1 MGKTTM
7 TLRFLMLGSACV
19 LALSGAAFADEPAPP
34 PPTPGAQTAPAAEDT
49 KDDSKPAEKVT
60 VYGTKNPRAAQTYP
74 GMVDVLDQ
82 DQIQG
87 SVPST
92 PSDLVKEMPNVEFGG
107 GPRRTGETPVIRG
120 LGGQDVL
127 VMIDGVRQS
136 WTSGHDGRFFLDP
149 ALLAS
154 VEVIRGPASA
164 LYGSGPLGG
173 IMGFR
178 TANASDLLEDGATA
192 GLRAVLGYQ
201 DVNDEFLRALTGY
214 THQGDFD
221 FIGSIGQRS
230 SGDIKLG
237 SGFDLASDDDIVNG
251 FAKFSYAPSDAF
263 SVRVTYSGFQNDAVE
278 PDNGQGLST
287 GVLLNKSIESN
298 QYSAEVRWKPAPLI
312 DLHFIPYHIEG
323 SVDEVDPAT
332 GDALIREVETT
343 GFSLD
348 NRMPFSFGSVSG
360 LMTVGGEWYGDEQ
373 VGRDT
378 SLVSG
383 VRSGVPSGE
392 DTFWGLFAQIEATV
406 ETPLGLP
413 GELTLIPGIR
423 YDSYEASS
431 TGNPDKAETAVSPKI
446 AATYQP
452 VDWFFVFGNA
462 GKAFRA
468 PGINE
473 LYLSGVHFE
482 LPHPCN
488 FGPPPPGCAA
498 LGNVVNSF
506 VPNPNLDPET
516 SKYWEAGA
524 GLSFD
529 DVFTTADVLRFKG
542 SYWRQDVDD
551 FINLAVRVSFPAT
564 CFFPPRVPCNAGT
577 ATANNVDAELKGS
590 EIEARY
596 DSERVRVQL
605 GYGTVEGRERNAP
618 FDLTSLPPD
627 RFTASLMLK
636 LPEIDGRIG
645 VRTEFADDF
654 LKNYNPLTSDPAIER
669 RDGYTTVDL
678 FATWAPS
685 DDVLG
690 GALHGLRL
698 DAGVDNVMDEDY
710 ERSFEGVS
718 EPGRNFKFTVAY
730 SLAFGG

>member
-1 MGKTTM
+1 MK
-7 TLRFLMLGSACV
+7 LRIIALGSACV
-19 LALSGAAFADEPAPP
+19 VALSGAALGQDS
-34 PPTPGAQTAPAAEDT
+34 APAQPSAAPNDKAIEGADAPAE
-49 KDDSKPAEKVT
+49 KAPEKVT

-74 GMVDVLDQ
+74 GMVDVVTQ

-87 SVPST
+87 TVPST

-107 GPRRTGETPVIRG
+107 GPRRTGEAPVIRG

-178 TANASDLLEDGATA
+178 TADASDLLDDGATA

-201 DVNDEFLRALTGY
+201 DVNDEFLRAVTGY
-214 THQGDFD
+214 THQGDVD
-221 FIGSIGQRS
+221 FIASFGHRT

-237 SGFDLASDDDIVNG
+237 SGFDLESDDDIVNA
-251 FAKFSYAPSDAF
+251 FAKLGYTPSDTF
-263 SVRVTYSGFQNDAVE
+263 SVKLSYQSFENDAVE
-278 PDNGQGLST
+278 PDNGQGVST
-287 GVLLNKSIESN
+287 GTLLNKAIEST
-298 QYSAEVRWKPAPLI
+298 QYSANVRWAPTRLI
-312 DLHFIPYHIEG
+312 DLHFTPYRIEG
-323 SVDEVDPAT
+323 SVAEVDPTT
-332 GDALIREVETT
+332 GNALIREIETT

-348 NRMPFSFGSVSG
+348 NRSPFAFGDVSG
-360 LMTVGGEWYGDEQ
+360 LVTVGGEWYGDEQ

-378 SLVSG
+378 SVPGG

-392 DTFWGLFAQIEATV
+392 DTFWGVFAQIEATIAN
-406 ETPLGLP
+406 PLGAP
-413 GELTLIPGIR
+413 GELTLIPGVR
-423 YDSYEASS
+423 YDAYEASS
-431 TGNPDKAETAVSPKI
+431 TGNPDKEETAVSPKI

-452 VDWFFVFGNA
+452 VEWFFVFGNA

-473 LYLSGVHFE
+473 LYLSGTHFT
-482 LPHPCN
+482 LPHPCYL
-488 FGPPPPGCAA
+488 FGIPGCPAG
-498 LGNVVNSF
+498 LPNVINSF

-516 SKYWEAGA
+516 STYWEAGA

-529 DVFTTADVLRFKG
+529 DVVAQGDVLRFKG
-542 SYWRQDVDD
+542 SVWHQDVDD
-551 FINLAVRVSFPAT
+551 FINLAVAVTFPPT
-564 CFFPPRVPCNAGT
+564 CFFGPRVPCNAGT
-577 ATANNVDAELKGS
+577 ATANNVDAELDGG

-596 DSERVRVQL
+596 DSERVRIQL
-605 GYGTVEGRERNAP
+605 GYGTVEGRERGAP
-618 FDLTSLPPD
+618 FDLTALPPD
-627 RFTASLMLK
+627 RFTASFTLK

-645 VRTEFADDF
+645 VRAEFADDF
-654 LKNYNPLTSDPAIER
+654 AKSYNPVTSDPAIEL
-669 RDGYTTVDL
+669 RDGYTAVDL
-678 FATWAPS
+678 FATWAP
-685 DDVLG
+685 DEDVLG
-690 GALHGLRL
+690 GALKGLRL
-698 DAGVDNVMDEDY
+698 DAGVDNVTDQDY